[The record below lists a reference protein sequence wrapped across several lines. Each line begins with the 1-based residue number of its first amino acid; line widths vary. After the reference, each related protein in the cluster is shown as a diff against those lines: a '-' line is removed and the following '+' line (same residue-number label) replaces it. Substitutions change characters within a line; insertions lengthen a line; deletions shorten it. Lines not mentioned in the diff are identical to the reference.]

1 MEAINSL
8 ELAHCAE
15 ILPQFCVRATGPK
28 PGVLRRHYP
37 TLQNLAVTCGSAHLL
52 TDYET
57 VGSNP
62 PLSSRRQGLLS
73 RAPSRQQI
81 AALMNRL
88 PSCDEW
94 LDDKYDEEF

>member
-1 MEAINSL
+1 MTTSL
-8 ELAHCAE
+8 PTPSHCTGV
-15 ILPQFCVRATGPK
+15 LPLFCVRVTGPK
-28 PGVLRRHYP
+28 ARGFLRHFQP
-37 TLQNLAVTCGSAHLL
+37 AQHIAVTCGLAHLF

-57 VGSNP
+57 GGSSP
-62 PLSSRRQGLLS
+62 PLSTRRQGLLS